1 MGSHEIRKE
10 PEPMS
15 GDVQLVQPYAGG
27 KIVLKTFARFG
38 GAIGSLTWNGVEFVD
53 SHDKGRLWQVSTHFS
68 TPTNGNAVE
77 EDEAGMASDPAG
89 KSTTGIIGVAHGAN
103 WVHTKVDPSLYF
115 GGGKSRDTIT
125 EKVVTLGLPGHPNV
139 IDWKMTVRLL
149 TEQQNVTV
157 EAPTCYLPPA
167 FNKFYTY
174 SKGAITPFEAT
185 KDGVWSAPGPLVVE
199 DTAKKTALGFIG
211 LSPSPTY
218 AAWLNC
224 LGANTTKL
232 ATYCHKE
239 NPGIGPQFY
248 HTQLVV
254 GPTQNV
260 VATMKTLLPSA

>member
-1 MGSHEIRKE
+1 M
-10 PEPMS
+10 M
-15 GDVQLVQPYAGG
+15 
-27 KIVLKTFARFG
+27 
-38 GAIGSLTWNGVEFVD
+38 N
-53 SHDKGRLWQVSTHFS
+53 
-68 TPTNGNAVE
+68 NVE

-89 KSTTGIIGVAHGAN
+89 KSTTGIISVAHGAH
-103 WVHTKVDPSLYF
+103 WVHTKVTPSMYF

-125 EKVVTLGLPGHPNV
+125 EKVVTLGLPGYPNV
-139 IDWKMTVRLL
+139 IDWKMTVHIL
-149 TEQQNVTV
+149 TEHQSVIV

-167 FNKFYTY
+167 FDKFYTY

-185 KDGVWSAPGPLVVE
+185 KDGVWPSGPLVVE

-218 AAWLNC
+218 GAWLNC

-232 ATYCHKE
+232 STYCRKE

-254 GPTQNV
+254 GRTGHV
-260 VATMKTLLPSA
+260 VATMKALLPSA